1 MTTHPSTPGTSL
13 PLVGRRPVVCSA
25 AALCVL
31 AVGACIRYGKGKATP
46 PGAPAASAAPAGI
59 ATPTAAGTATAGG
72 TATGAGTA
80 TATATAATGAGIAKL
95 ADIAVGGG
103 AVLADRQLVV
113 TRPKADEIH
122 VLSAVCTHQG
132 CLVDTVANG
141 TISCPCHGSAYS
153 LTGDVTSGPATRPLA
168 SQQFSVVDGVVRV

>member
-1 MTTHPSTPGTSL
+1 MTTHPSTPGTGL

-31 AVGACIRYGKGKATP
+31 AVGACTGYGKGKAAP
-46 PGAPAASAAPAGI
+46 PAAAAASAAPAAI
-59 ATPTAAGTATAGG
+59 ATPTA
-72 TATGAGTA
+72 AGTA
-80 TATATAATGAGIAKL
+80 TATATAATGAAIAKL

-113 TRPKADEIH
+113 TRPKADEVH

-153 LTGDVTSGPATRPLA
+153 LTGEVTSGPAMRPLA